1 MKSYLKNQKQ
11 KVQINNKI
19 SSERDVVTG
28 VPQGSIDVPLLL
40 NFFTNDLI
48 LFIQACTLSNLP
60 MIMICLF
67 LESHKIYGFVRLYD
81 SGGLVFCK
89 SHDFKS
95 EKMLFYVYW
104 QKCK

>member
-40 NFFTNDLI
+40 NLFTNDLI

-81 SGGLVFCK
+81 SGGLVF
-89 SHDFKS
+89 
-95 EKMLFYVYW
+95 
-104 QKCK
+104 

>member
-40 NFFTNDLI
+40 NLFTNDLI
-48 LFIQACTLSNLP
+48 LFIQECTLSNLP

-67 LESHKIYGFVRLYD
+67 LESHKIYDFVRLYD
-81 SGGLVFCK
+81 SGGLVF
-89 SHDFKS
+89 
-95 EKMLFYVYW
+95 
-104 QKCK
+104 